1 MIIQQ
6 KRFYFIDVFRAIT
19 MLLMIFVNDLWSLT
33 GIPVWLGHARA
44 DQDFLGFSD
53 IVFPCFLFIVGM
65 AIPYAI
71 RNRIAKGEN
80 HSRILSHILL
90 RSVAL
95 LVMGFFTVNIS
106 DLNVEASGMSR
117 EGFQIMMVAGFFL
130 IWNIYPKS
138 EDWKKYLFA
147 GLQLAG
153 VMILVALSFFFKGGK
168 EGLGH
173 MTPQWWGILGL
184 IGWTYLI
191 SAPIYLFARKS
202 PALLLLFWLLFTLM
216 NIADH
221 AGWLHTPIPGGGA
234 FQGFAFA
241 GIAAS
246 LLLDRTS
253 NHEKRQNLPLLFI
266 GSGVLLLIAGFVL
279 RNFFIISKIQA
290 TPTWVFL
297 CNGIAFGFL
306 AVIYLAVELKGKG
319 RWFDLIKPAGTSTL
333 TCYLIPY
340 VYYSVATFAFT
351 LPAFLKTGV
360 VGLFKSFVYAM
371 IIIGITALLGKLKI
385 KLKI

>member
-1 MIIQQ
+1 MSIPV

-19 MLLMIFVNDLWSLT
+19 MLLMIFVNDFWSLT
-33 GIPVWLGHARA
+33 GIPVWLEHAMA
-44 DQDFLGFSD
+44 EQDFLGFSD
-53 IVFPCFLFIVGM
+53 IIFPCFLFILGM

-71 RNRIAKGEN
+71 RNRLAKGESN
-80 HSRILSHILL
+80 LKILIHIGL
-90 RSVAL
+90 RSLAF

-106 DLNVEASGMSR
+106 DLNVEASGLSR
-117 EGFQIMMVAGFFL
+117 EGFQILMVLGFFL

-138 EDWKKYLFA
+138 EGWKKHLFTV
-147 GLQLAG
+147 LQLVG
-153 VMILVALSFFFKGGK
+153 VLILISLVYFFKGGK
-168 EGLGH
+168 DGLQG

-202 PALLLLFWLLFTLM
+202 AALLLGFWILFTIL
-216 NIADH
+216 NIAWH
-221 AGWLHTPIPGGGA
+221 AGWHNPIPGGGA

-246 LLLDRTS
+246 LLLDRAT
-253 NHEKRQNLPLLFI
+253 NPEKRQKLPLLFI
-266 GSGVLLLIAGFVL
+266 GSGVLLVIMGFVSHI
-279 RNFFIISKIQA
+279 FFIISKIQA

-297 CNGIAFGFL
+297 CTGIAFGFL
-306 AVIYLAVELKGKG
+306 AIIYFLVDLKGKG
-319 RWFDLIKPAGTSTL
+319 RWFDLIKPAGTNTL

-340 VYYSVATFAFT
+340 VYYSVAVYAFT
-351 LPAFLKTGV
+351 LPAFLKTGG
-360 VGLFKSFVYAM
+360 VGLLKSFVYAL
-371 IIIGITALLGKLKI
+371 IIIGITALLGKIKI

>member
-1 MIIQQ
+1 M
-6 KRFYFIDVFRAIT
+6 V
-19 MLLMIFVNDLWSLT
+19 LMIFVNDFWSLK
-33 GIPVWLGHARA
+33 GIPEWLEHSRA

-53 IVFPCFLFIVGM
+53 IIFPCFLFIVGM
-65 AIPYAI
+65 SIPYAI
-71 RNRIAKGEN
+71 RNRIDKGEN
-80 HSRILSHILL
+80 NLKILFHIVL

-106 DLNVEASGMSR
+106 DLNAEATGISHGW
-117 EGFQIMMVAGFFL
+117 FQILMVAAFFL
-130 IWNIYPKS
+130 IWNVYPKT

-147 GLQLAG
+147 GMQVAG
-153 VMILVALSFFFKGGK
+153 CALLVLLVFIFKGGDD
-168 EGLGH
+168 GLAH
-173 MTPQWWGILGL
+173 MTKQWWGILGL

-202 PALLLLFWLLFTLM
+202 NALLLGVWILFTLL

-221 AGWLHTPIPGGGA
+221 TGWLKTPIPGGGA

-246 LLLDRTS
+246 LLLDRAIS
-253 NHEKRQNLPLLFI
+253 PEKRQKLPLLYFGI
-266 GSGVLLLIAGFVL
+266 AILLLIAGFIL

-306 AVIYLAVELKGKG
+306 AAIYYLVDLKGKAN
-319 RWFDLIKPAGTSTL
+319 WFSLIKPAGTSTL

-340 VYYSVATFAFT
+340 VYYSLAAYAFT
-351 LPAFLKTGV
+351 LPVFLKTGAI
-360 VGLFKSFVYAM
+360 GLGKSM
-371 IIIGITALLGKLKI
+371 IFALIIVGITSLLGKMNV

>member
-1 MIIQQ
+1 MSIQQ
-6 KRFYFIDVFRAIT
+6 NRIFSMDIFRAIT

-33 GIPVWLGHARA
+33 GVPLWLEHARA

-65 AIPYAI
+65 SIPYAM

-80 HSRILSHILL
+80 NFHILRHIVV
-90 RSVAL
+90 RSFAL
-95 LVMGFFTVNIS
+95 LVMGFFTVNIG
-106 DLNVEASGMSR
+106 DLNVEVSGLSR
-117 EGFQIMMVAGFFL
+117 EGFQILMVAGFFL
-130 IWNIYPKS
+130 IWNVYPKS
-138 EDWKKYLFA
+138 EDWKKYLFN

-153 VMILVALSFFFKGGK
+153 VLLLILLVYLFKGGK
-168 EGLGH
+168 DGTEQ

-202 PALLLLFWLLFTLM
+202 PALLLLFWLLFTLL
-216 NIADH
+216 NIAEH
-221 AGWLHTPIPGGGA
+221 AHWLHTPIPGGGA

-246 LLLDRTS
+246 LLTDRADTA
-253 NHEKRQNLPLLFI
+253 EKRRKLPLFYI
-266 GSGVLLLIAGFVL
+266 GIGILLLLTGFAL

-297 CNGIAFGFL
+297 CNAIAFGFF
-306 AVIYLAVELKGKG
+306 AVIYFVVDLKGKG
-319 RWFDLIKPAGTSTL
+319 NWFKLIKPAGTSTL

-340 VYYSVATFAFT
+340 VYYSLATYAFT
-351 LPAFLKTGV
+351 LPLFLKTGV
-360 VGLFKSFVYAM
+360 VGLLKSFVYAL
-371 IIIGITALLGKLKI
+371 IVIGITALLGKLKI

>member
-1 MIIQQ
+1 MTSPA
-6 KRFYFIDVFRAIT
+6 KRIFSIDVFRAIT
-19 MLLMIFVNDLWSLT
+19 MLLMIFVNDFWSLK
-33 GIPVWLGHARA
+33 GIPSWLEHARA

-53 IVFPCFLFIVGM
+53 IIFPCFLFIVGM

-80 HSRILSHILL
+80 NLQILIHILL

-106 DLNVEASGMSR
+106 ELNVSASGLSR
-117 EGFQIMMVAGFFL
+117 EWFQILMVAGFFL
-130 IWNIYPKS
+130 IWNVYPKS
-138 EDWKKYLFA
+138 GDWRKYLFI
-147 GLQLAG
+147 GFQLTGIALLI
-153 VMILVALSFFFKGGK
+153 ILALVFKGG
-168 EGLGH
+168 EGVTLQ

-191 SAPIYLFARKS
+191 TAPIYLFARKS
-202 PALLLLFWLLFTLM
+202 GKLLIGFWLLFTLL

-221 AGWLHTPIPGGGA
+221 AAWLRTPIPGGGA

-246 LLLDRTS
+246 LILDRATDPM
-253 NHEKRQNLPLLFI
+253 KRQKLPLLYF
-266 GSGVLLLIAGFVL
+266 GAGGLLLMSGFVL
-279 RNFFIISKIQA
+279 RYFFIISKIQA
-290 TPTWVFL
+290 TPTWVFM

-306 AVIYLAVELKGKG
+306 AVIYYLVDLKGKVK
-319 RWFDLIKPAGTSTL
+319 WFDPIKPAGISTL

-340 VYYSVATFAFT
+340 VYYSLLPFTFA
-351 LPAFLKTGV
+351 LPAFLITGV
-360 VGLFKSFVYAM
+360 FGLLKSFVYAM
-371 IIIGITALLGKLKI
+371 IIIGITAILGKVKVKLKI
-385 KLKI
+385 

>member
-1 MIIQQ
+1 MIQQ
-6 KRFYFIDVFRAIT
+6 NRIFSIDVFRAIT

-33 GIPVWLGHARA
+33 GVPLWLEHARA

-65 AIPYAI
+65 SIPYAM
-71 RNRIAKGEN
+71 RNRISKGES
-80 HSRILSHILL
+80 HFQILQHILL
-90 RSVAL
+90 RSLAL

-106 DLNVEASGMSR
+106 DLNVAASGLSR
-117 EGFQIMMVAGFFL
+117 GGFQIIMVAGFFL
-130 IWNIYPKS
+130 IWNVYPKA
-138 EDWKKYLFA
+138 EDWKKFLFA
-147 GLQLAG
+147 GLQLVG
-153 VMILVALSFFFKGGK
+153 VILLILLVYLFKGGRD
-168 EGLGH
+168 GAGQ

-202 PALLLLFWLLFTLM
+202 PAMLLFFWFLFTIL

-221 AGWLHTPIPGGGA
+221 AQWFHTPIPGGGA

-246 LLLDRTS
+246 LLIDRATS
-253 NHEKRQNLPLLFI
+253 LERRQKLPLVFI
-266 GSGVLLLIAGFVL
+266 GSAVLLVIAGFIL
-279 RNFFIISKIQA
+279 RYFFIISKIQA

-297 CNGIAFGFL
+297 CNGIAFGFFAL
-306 AVIYLAVELKGKG
+306 IYFVVDLKGKAN
-319 RWFDLIKPAGTSTL
+319 WFGLIKPAGTSTL

-340 VYYSVATFAFT
+340 VYYSLAIYAFT
-351 LPAFLKTGV
+351 LPLFLKTGV
-360 VGLFKSFVYAM
+360 VGLLKSFIYAM
-371 IIIGITALLGKLKI
+371 IIIGITAILGKIKI

>member
-1 MIIQQ
+1 MYIKSLPVMIIQQ

-80 HSRILSHILL
+80 YSRILSHILL

-117 EGFQIMMVAGFFL
+117 EAFQIWMVAGFFL
-130 IWNIYPKS
+130 IWNMYPKS
-138 EDWKKYLFA
+138 EGRKKYLFA

-153 VMILVALSFFFKGGK
+153 VLILVALAFFFKGGK
-168 EGLGH
+168 EGRGH
-173 MTPQWWGILGL
+173 MSPQWWGILGL
-184 IGWTYLI
+184 IGWTYLV

-202 PALLLLFWLLFTLM
+202 PVMLLFSWFLFTLL
-216 NIADH
+216 NI
-221 AGWLHTPIPGGGA
+221 
-234 FQGFAFA
+234 
-241 GIAAS
+241 
-246 LLLDRTS
+246 
-253 NHEKRQNLPLLFI
+253 
-266 GSGVLLLIAGFVL
+266 
-279 RNFFIISKIQA
+279 
-290 TPTWVFL
+290 
-297 CNGIAFGFL
+297 
-306 AVIYLAVELKGKG
+306 
-319 RWFDLIKPAGTSTL
+319 
-333 TCYLIPY
+333 
-340 VYYSVATFAFT
+340 
-351 LPAFLKTGV
+351 
-360 VGLFKSFVYAM
+360 
-371 IIIGITALLGKLKI
+371 
-385 KLKI
+385 